1 MKQEKTQCRR
11 LEELRGKRKKEVVM
25 STKRLLSIPEFQEYA
40 GGIGRNTALRLARD
54 AEVRVKIGARLLINV
69 DKFDLWVEENSK

>member
-1 MKQEKTQCRR
+1 MKQGKMQC
-11 LEELRGKRKKEVVM
+11 LQSEELRGKMKEEIVM
-25 STKRLLSIPEFQEYA
+25 STKRFLSIPEFQEYA

-54 AEVRVKIGARLLINV
+54 AEVRVKIGSRLLINI